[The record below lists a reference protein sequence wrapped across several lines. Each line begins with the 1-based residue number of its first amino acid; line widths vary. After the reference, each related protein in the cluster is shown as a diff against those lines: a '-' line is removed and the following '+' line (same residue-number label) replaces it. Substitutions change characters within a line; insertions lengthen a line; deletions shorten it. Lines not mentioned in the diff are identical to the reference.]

1 MRSRNKRNHKIS
13 LHLSTDI
20 VYIGSELNKLINYA
34 CNLPITSALTS
45 DRYKPKGNAMPLYE
59 TVFIARQDMTPAQ
72 VDELTAAT
80 AKIITD
86 GQGKILKTDNW
97 GLRTLA
103 YKIKKNRKG
112 YYVLFN
118 MDAPADAMLEMERQI
133 RLNEDVLRYMTIRV
147 DEFIDETKT
156 NHDEEREAA

>member
-1 MRSRNKRNHKIS
+1 
-13 LHLSTDI
+13 
-20 VYIGSELNKLINYA
+20 
-34 CNLPITSALTS
+34 
-45 DRYKPKGNAMPLYE
+45 MPLYE